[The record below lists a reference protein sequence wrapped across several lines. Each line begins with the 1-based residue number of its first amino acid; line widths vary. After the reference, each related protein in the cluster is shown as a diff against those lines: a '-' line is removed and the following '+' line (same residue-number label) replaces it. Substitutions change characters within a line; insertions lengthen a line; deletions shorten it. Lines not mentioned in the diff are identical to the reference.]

1 MSGAPT
7 LSSLVDRL
15 VPGWC
20 SHPLTLRTAVYSIF
34 TSPHHPPVPEHLPT
48 LIVTPHGRP
57 QQVLCESLASLPPAP
72 RLPNDRGADPPHAR
86 LQTPSCTLCGTF
98 DPRRA
103 RTSADPPSR
112 SRFAERQHR
121 ELPPHPSP
129 GRRPL
134 RRQTVPSRP
143 LWLPARR
150 QRRRRRE
157 QQRAWRADGGPERAL
172 RGGEGARLARCAD
185 GDPGA
190 LAVPRLASEKHN

>member
-112 SRFAERQHR
+112 SRFAASTPRTTSSPQPR
-121 ELPPHPSP
+121 KATSASPNCTLPTALAPCAASTAEEARAAA
-129 GRRPL
+129 GM
-134 RRQTVPSRP
+134 
-143 LWLPARR
+143 ARR
-150 QRRRRRE
+150 RGP
-157 QQRAWRADGGPERAL
+157 RACAAR
-172 RGGEGARLARCAD
+172 RGGGSAGALCRRGSRCAC
-185 GDPGA
+185 
-190 LAVPRLASEKHN
+190 RTSTRI